1 MIKTPQPIT
10 YSMTDEEIEYLSKQA
25 LEISQCPVRSRGRT
39 YEECFSASRAGAIL
53 EFALVHQGA
62 TKNPK
67 EFDPSDRD
75 SYAWDVIWDAGQ
87 TEVKRKNFLSN
98 DSTKWYS
105 YNDPVYVKT
114 FLKNLDIVD
123 HFIVGDYKVLEP
135 NVFAVEWMLITKVG
149 KDFKN
154 YMQKSLYNAG
164 QMYYNHYNDRN
175 CQYLRKQG

>member
-1 MIKTPQPIT
+1 MLKVPRNVT
-10 YSMTDEEIEYLSKQA
+10 YSMTEEEIEYLNKQA
-25 LEISQCPVRSRGRT
+25 FEISQCPVRSRGRGYAQCLNAT
-39 YEECFSASRAGAIL
+39 RSGAIL

-62 TKNPK
+62 IKNPK

-75 SYAWDVIWDAGQ
+75 SYAWDVMWDAGQ

-123 HFIVGDYKVLEP
+123 HFVVGDYKVLEP

-149 KDFKN
+149 KGFKN

>member
-75 SYAWDVIWDAGQ
+75 SYAWDVMWDAGQ

-123 HFIVGDYKVLEP
+123 HFVVGDYKVLEP

-149 KDFKN
+149 KGFKN

>member
-1 MIKTPQPIT
+1 
-10 YSMTDEEIEYLSKQA
+10 MTDEEIEYLSKQA
-25 LEISQCPVRSRGRT
+25 LEISQCPVRSRGRE
-39 YEECFSASRAGAIL
+39 YDECFRATRAGAIL

-62 TKNPK
+62 IKNPK

-75 SYAWDVIWDAGQ
+75 SYAWDVMWDAGQ

-123 HFIVGDYKVLEP
+123 HFVVGDYKVLEP

-149 KDFKN
+149 KGFKN

>member
-67 EFDPSDRD
+67 EFDPLDRD
-75 SYAWDVIWDAGQ
+75 SYAWDVIWDNGQ

-98 DSTKWYS
+98 DNTKWYS
-105 YNDPVYVKT
+105 SDVPVYVKT
-114 FLKNLDIVD
+114 FLKNLDIVE

-135 NVFAVEWMLITKVG
+135 NVFAVEWMLVTKVG
-149 KDFKN
+149 KYFKN
-154 YMQKSLYNAG
+154 YMQKSLYNSG
-164 QMYYNHYNDRN
+164 QMYYNHYNDKN
-175 CQYLRKQG
+175 CQYLR

>member
-67 EFDPSDRD
+67 EFDPLDRD
-75 SYAWDVIWDAGQ
+75 SYAWDVIWDNGQ

-98 DSTKWYS
+98 DNTKWYS
-105 YNDPVYVKT
+105 YDDPVYVKT
-114 FLKNLDIVD
+114 FLKNLDIVE

-135 NVFAVEWMLITKVG
+135 NVFAVEWMLVTKVG
-149 KDFKN
+149 KYFKN
-154 YMQKSLYNAG
+154 YMQKSLYNSG
-164 QMYYNHYNDRN
+164 QMYYNHYNDKN
-175 CQYLRKQG
+175 CQYLR

>member
-75 SYAWDVIWDAGQ
+75 SYAWDVIWDNGQ

-98 DSTKWYS
+98 DNTKWYS
-105 YNDPVYVKT
+105 YDDPVYVKT
-114 FLKNLDIVD
+114 FLKNLDIVE

-135 NVFAVEWMLITKVG
+135 NVFAVEWMLVTKVG
-149 KDFKN
+149 KYFKN
-154 YMQKSLYNAG
+154 YMQKSLYNSG
-164 QMYYNHYNDRN
+164 QMYYNHYNDKN
-175 CQYLRKQG
+175 CQYLR

>member
-75 SYAWDVIWDAGQ
+75 SYAWDVIWDNGQ

-98 DSTKWYS
+98 DNTKWYS
-105 YNDPVYVKT
+105 YDDPVYVKT
-114 FLKNLDIVD
+114 FLKNLDIVE

-135 NVFAVEWMLITKVG
+135 NVFAVEWMLVTKVG
-149 KDFKN
+149 KYFKN
-154 YMQKSLYNAG
+154 YMQKSLYNSG
-164 QMYYNHYNDRN
+164 QMYYNHYRDVN
-175 CQYLRKQG
+175 CQYLKQG